1 MVLEKV
7 LVITYY
13 WPPSGGAGVQRTLKF
28 VKYFLNFGLLPVVL
42 TVDPS
47 KASYPVVDESLL
59 SDVPKGVKVITTNSF
74 EPLNI
79 LSSIAGKKN
88 VPYGG
93 FANANKESLTQKALR
108 WIRGNFFI
116 PDARVGWVSY
126 AVNAA
131 KKIIKEEGITC
142 VYISSPPHSSQLI
155 GLELRKSLPHL
166 CWIADLRD
174 PWTDIYYYKDLLHTP
189 LAAHK
194 DAQFER
200 NVLEQAN
207 IILVVS
213 DAIKRSFLLKSDS
226 ISEQKIHVIPNGYD
240 EDDFKEKNVSVPGQF
255 VITYVGTM
263 ADIYKP
269 EVFFNVLSTIIRQ
282 FANSTIKFRFVG
294 NAPVSIRKMAM
305 DAGVEAHCEWIG
317 HVSHAAA
324 VRYMQEANMLLL
336 VIPDSEGAKGILTGK
351 LFEYL
356 GARNPILG
364 IGPADGDA
372 AAILNE
378 CAAGVMLERSE
389 QQKMLDF
396 LSDHINTW
404 KSGGN
409 IYSGNEKILDYRR
422 SALARQVAHLLGAE
436 IL

>member
-1 MVLEKV
+1 
-7 LVITYY
+7 
-13 WPPSGGAGVQRTLKF
+13 
-28 VKYFLNFGLLPVVL
+28 
-42 TVDPS
+42 
-47 KASYPVVDESLL
+47 
-59 SDVPKGVKVITTNSF
+59 
-74 EPLNI
+74 
-79 LSSIAGKKN
+79 
-88 VPYGG
+88 
-93 FANANKESLTQKALR
+93 
-108 WIRGNFFI
+108 
-116 PDARVGWVSY
+116 
-126 AVNAA
+126 
-131 KKIIKEEGITC
+131 
-142 VYISSPPHSSQLI
+142 
-155 GLELRKSLPHL
+155 
-166 CWIADLRD
+166 
-174 PWTDIYYYKDLLHTP
+174 
-189 LAAHK
+189 
-194 DAQFER
+194 
-200 NVLEQAN
+200 
-207 IILVVS
+207 
-213 DAIKRSFLLKSDS
+213 
-226 ISEQKIHVIPNGYD
+226 
-240 EDDFKEKNVSVPGQF
+240 
-255 VITYVGTM
+255 M

-282 FANSTIKFRFVG
+282 FADSTIKFRFVG

-317 HVSHAAA
+317 HVSHATA